1 MFSWYILFNKAAFI
15 EKGIVSFDGEVNIEG
30 VGIKTFLVTQGNTT
44 SIVYDDVFL
53 SIDLNQKN
61 PFRLGNYAVWQDT
74 LNNIWLG
81 LYSEN

>member
-1 MFSWYILFNKAAFI
+1 MFSWYILFNKAEFI

-30 VGIKTFLVTQGNTT
+30 VGIRPFLVTQGNTT

-61 PFRLGNYAVWQDT
+61 PFRLGNYAFWQDT

-81 LYSEN
+81 IYSEN